1 MPKTMLLRAPMKVYQ
16 EACRIASRKG
26 LSIAHALGYSIE
38 SMEALI
44 KEKDKEIASLRK
56 ELEKKP
62 KTVTKTK
69 TVEKT
74 KIVREKIREFNLGT
88 CQECGRSFHWNLD
101 RSEDYELLEKAIDKA
116 KYIHTDCG

>member
-1 MPKTMLLRAPMKVYQ
+1 MAKTMLVRAPMKVYQ

-62 KTVTKTK
+62 KTVIKTK

-101 RSEDYELLEKAIDKA
+101 SSEDYELLEKAIDKA